1 MGAGELDDFA
11 KQLLGML
18 HDIRR
23 EFTKAQK
30 NEITRGIISLPQM
43 TILEYLY
50 KNNACIMSDIAKLLS
65 VSMSAATGLV
75 ERMIKNK
82 YLKRSHDL
90 KDRRIVHITITAR
103 GKKVAKSFL
112 QMHFKMIK
120 RMFGNVSKKDRI
132 AYLNIVSKIHKSIQ
146 RAKAQE

>member
-1 MGAGELDDFA
+1 MRTGELNEFA

-30 NEITRGIISLPQM
+30 NELTRGIISLPQL
-43 TILEYLY
+43 TILEHLY
-50 KNNACIMSDIAKLLS
+50 KNNTRIMSDIAKLLS

-75 ERMIKNK
+75 ERMIKNR
-82 YLKRSHDL
+82 YLIRSHDL
-90 KDRRIVHITITAR
+90 QDRRIVHITITTR
-103 GKKVAKSFL
+103 GKKIAKSFL

-132 AYLNIVSKIHKSIQ
+132 AYLNIVSKIHKSIKNTK
-146 RAKAQE
+146 AKE